1 MSEPDPDTLGVAV
14 AKRRLEGFSNES
26 APGWYAL
33 GTNPNEQSYWDG
45 EGFTG
50 VRHWIAGRGW
60 IEDDQA
66 HQPSA
71 PAPGLEPSGVFRA
84 QQQAV
89 NFGRRATD
97 HPSFTIGVLLLMAC
111 GVALMY
117 GSLGAWISET
127 AAFGAGSL
135 HANVTGTDPA
145 ISTLIGCNGWVT
157 FVGGVVLL
165 VFGGLSIS
173 SNDAVL
179 ARITLLISTIT
190 LIFAVYDM
198 FRMVQKI
205 HGQTGVSIG
214 WGLICVLSAAI
225 LAMLIS
231 LTRFLKAR

>member
-1 MSEPDPDTLGVAV
+1 MSEPESDTHLNVAV
-14 AKRRLEGFSNES
+14 AKRRLEGFSDES

-45 EGFTG
+45 KGFTG

-60 IEDDQA
+60 IEDDNA
-66 HQPSA
+66 HSSA
-71 PAPGLEPSGVFRA
+71 TVLAPEPSGVFRA
-84 QQQAV
+84 QQQI

-97 HPSFTIGVLLLMAC
+97 HPSFTLGVLLLLAC

-117 GSLGAWISET
+117 GSLGVWVSAT
-127 AAFGAGSL
+127 ASFGTSSL
-135 HANVTGTDPA
+135 HTGVIGTDPA

-165 VFGGLSIS
+165 VFAGLSIS

-179 ARITLLISTIT
+179 ARLTLLISTIA

-198 FRMVQKI
+198 FRTVQKI
-205 HGQTGVSIG
+205 HNETGTAIG
-214 WGLICVLSAAI
+214 WGLICVLCAAVV
-225 LAMLIS
+225 AMIIS